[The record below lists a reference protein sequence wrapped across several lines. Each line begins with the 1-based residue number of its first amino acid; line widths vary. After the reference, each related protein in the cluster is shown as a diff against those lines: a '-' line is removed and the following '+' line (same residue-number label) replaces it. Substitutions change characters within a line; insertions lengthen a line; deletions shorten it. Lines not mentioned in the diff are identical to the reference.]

1 MGKLTDFFTSR
12 REGKDIRYILSID
25 GGGMRGI
32 IPAYILSKI
41 DALVKERGDKRPLYA
56 HFDLVAGTSTGALLA
71 LGLTA
76 PAGKSALRR
85 DSLEPFKV
93 FETHRKWLLKKE
105 ERFKGYILPSTA
117 PDSLSDFYLR
127 HGSRIFPR
135 TTLNALSQL
144 FQVKYDEKPL
154 EAFLLE
160 QLGHIRLDE
169 ALSPTLAVAYDCPNA
184 RPYVFRSYDSHGYLS
199 REAARASTA
208 APLYFPPAIISDRQT
223 GEKLILSDGGL
234 VANNP
239 AMIAYI
245 EAKRLYP
252 DADEFRIL
260 SLSTCKR
267 AFSFDPSR
275 ISGGAASWASN
286 ITRVYSNAQ
295 ENLVN
300 EEIASMNDVRYLRIY
315 SDVLERRIALDDTSK
330 ESLDLLQRGAEK
342 AYENQRAE
350 IEGFAQALAESSTR
364 DSVRLFQSP

>member
-135 TTLNALSQL
+135 TTLNALSQ
-144 FQVKYDEKPL
+144 P
-154 EAFLLE
+154 
-160 QLGHIRLDE
+160 
-169 ALSPTLAVAYDCPNA
+169 

-300 EEIASMNDVRYLRIY
+300 EEIASMKDVRYLRIY

-350 IEGFAQALAESSTR
+350 IEGFAQVLAESSTR

>member
-1 MGKLTDFFTSR
+1 MGKLTDFFTGR

-76 PAGKSALRR
+76 PAGKSALKR

-93 FETHRKWLLKKE
+93 FETYRKGLLRKE

-154 EAFLLE
+154 EAFL
-160 QLGHIRLDE
+160 
-169 ALSPTLAVAYDCPNA
+169 
-184 RPYVFRSYDSHGYLS
+184 
-199 REAARASTA
+199 
-208 APLYFPPAIISDRQT
+208 
-223 GEKLILSDGGL
+223 
-234 VANNP
+234 
-239 AMIAYI
+239 
-245 EAKRLYP
+245 
-252 DADEFRIL
+252 
-260 SLSTCKR
+260 
-267 AFSFDPSR
+267 
-275 ISGGAASWASN
+275 
-286 ITRVYSNAQ
+286 
-295 ENLVN
+295 
-300 EEIASMNDVRYLRIY
+300 
-315 SDVLERRIALDDTSK
+315 
-330 ESLDLLQRGAEK
+330 K
-342 AYENQRAE
+342 A
-350 IEGFAQALAESSTR
+350 
-364 DSVRLFQSP
+364 